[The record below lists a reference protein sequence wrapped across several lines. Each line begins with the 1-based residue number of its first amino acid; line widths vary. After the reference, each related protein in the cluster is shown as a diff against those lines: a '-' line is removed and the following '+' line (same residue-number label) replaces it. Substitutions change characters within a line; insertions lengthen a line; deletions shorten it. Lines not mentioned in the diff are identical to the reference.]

1 MTVTFRL
8 HGRCPVCGYRNTA
21 IENAQ
26 VRINKL
32 TLVRIRPG
40 IWAIPGDCRECGHP
54 LGVGLFTGLAL
65 DPQDEARVQAYRRRR
80 GWAT

>member
-8 HGRCPVCGYRNTA
+8 HGRCPVCGYRNQG
-21 IENAQ
+21 IDNVP
-26 VRINKL
+26 VRVNKH
-32 TLVRIRPG
+32 TLVSIGRG
-40 IWAIPGDCRECGHP
+40 IILLPPYCRECSHP

-65 DPQDEARVQAYRRRR
+65 DPQDQARVAAYRRRR